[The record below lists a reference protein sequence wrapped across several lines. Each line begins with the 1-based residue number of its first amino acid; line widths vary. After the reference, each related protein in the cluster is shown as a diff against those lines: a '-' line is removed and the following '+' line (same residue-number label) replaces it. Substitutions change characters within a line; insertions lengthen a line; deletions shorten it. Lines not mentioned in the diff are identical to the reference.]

1 MKKLIDRIESRIDE
15 NGSAFNI
22 YFTRGTK
29 FVLQW
34 IENNKEEFANLFLES
49 VDKELLTYNK
59 MKKLKEILSTLL
71 HSGHQ
76 VALVVDDGFEDRSL
90 IFEGVLFID
99 NKWLSFLFSVM
110 DFSISLYTLK
120 LDEDSVKTWEFV
132 KDIKLKGKN
141 VDEVCEEL
149 MREIQTNGKESQN
162 WIKTVQE
169 LSGADKLNS
178 KFEDLR
184 AAVCLDGKTIKG
196 DWPELEKVFASK
208 IKYWEGE

>member
-15 NGSAFNI
+15 NGSAFDI
-22 YFTRGTK
+22 YFTRGAK

-59 MKKLKEILSTLL
+59 MKKFKEVLSTLL

-76 VALVVDDGFEDRSL
+76 AVLIADDGLEEKSL

-110 DFSISLYTLK
+110 DFSINLYTL
-120 LDEDSVKTWEFV
+120 DSKQNSLWTWEFL
-132 KDIKLKGKN
+132 KDIKLKGKS
-141 VDEVCEEL
+141 VKEVCEEL
-149 MREIQTNGKESQN
+149 MQDVQTNGKESQS
-162 WIKTVQE
+162 WVDTVQD
-169 LSGADKLNS
+169 LSKEDKLNS
-178 KFEDLR
+178 KFEDLK
-184 AAVCLDGKTIKG
+184 AAVCLDGKIIKG
-196 DWPELEKVFASK
+196 DWPELEKVFANK